1 MNKTLS
7 LSLIIIFS
15 SALTGAAYADEGVAT
30 MLEQCRAIAADE
42 KRLECYDGIG
52 VEAVAAAAPVEAVA
66 TPPDELGAEKLKSR
80 KDEKEKP
87 QAVEAT
93 VIRCTQDSFKKYY
106 FYLEGGQV
114 WKQVSDKK
122 LRYKECN
129 FKVSIVKDFFGY
141 KMQREGEKSRIR
153 VSRIR

>member
-1 MNKTLS
+1 MNRTLS
-7 LSLIIIFS
+7 LSLITIAFS
-15 SALTGAAYADEGVAT
+15 AVTGSALADDDFAT
-30 MLEQCRAIAADE
+30 SLEQCRAISADA

-52 VEAVAAAAPVEAVA
+52 VETVAVAAPVEAVA
-66 TPPDELGAEKLKSR
+66 TPPDELGAENLKSR
-80 KDEKEKP
+80 KDDEEP

-93 VIRCTQDSFKKYY
+93 VIRCTKDSFKKYY

-141 KMQREGEKSRIR
+141 KMQQEGEKSRIR
-153 VSRIR
+153 VSRVR